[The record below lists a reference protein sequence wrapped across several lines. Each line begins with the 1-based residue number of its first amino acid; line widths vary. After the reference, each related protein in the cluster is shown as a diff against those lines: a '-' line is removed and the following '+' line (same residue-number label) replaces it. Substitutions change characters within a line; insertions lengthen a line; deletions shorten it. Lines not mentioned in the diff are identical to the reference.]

1 MAVFAACNRGTSM
14 HSALEKICYQ
24 ESPADPNAQRGVRHR
39 ALSGL
44 DFAQDYPDHCLEVFL
59 LVGKHGLSYV

>member
-1 MAVFAACNRGTSM
+1 M